1 MNSDCEKMRDFIADM
16 VTGTLSQENA
26 EMLNRHISQCSD
38 CRDYANELKKEDL
51 LLNELFKDI
60 NSEMANRQ
68 QRVLN
73 AIESCHLLKQK
84 NTTSIWSIIMKS
96 KIVKLAAA
104 AVIIIAAF
112 IALYP
117 FTSGTPTFAQVIQPI
132 LNAQTAVFDI
142 IIGDE
147 AASGPV
153 IHDMVMG
160 SKIRR
165 TLSNMPDVVSII
177 DLETGKILSLDS
189 KKKEATYID
198 LKGLP
203 SIPNY
208 MEKLRN
214 LIAKL
219 QQVPEFKVEEL
230 GQQDIAG
237 QRLIGFR
244 AKHPKIEITIWADPV
259 TALPVRIEQM
269 EGQMKV
275 ICKNMQF
282 DVPMEESL
290 FSMDIPEG
298 YTLQQTELDLLGS
311 TEQDFIEGLR
321 IQAEVL
327 GDGQFPDSVAVE
339 DFIKQAPEIDKKMEK
354 LGLSKEEQNELG
366 IKLSK
371 HLLFIRFFKGEGQW
385 HYAGKGVKL
394 GDANTAIFWY
404 QPKDSET
411 YRVIYGDLSVK
422 DVAPE
427 NLPK

>member
-16 VTGTLSQENA
+16 VTGTLSQQDTEI
-26 EMLNRHISQCSD
+26 LNQHLSQCPA

-51 LLNELFKDI
+51 LLSELFKDI
-60 NSEMANRQ
+60 NGEMTNRQ

-73 AIESCHLLKQK
+73 AIESHHLPKQK
-84 NTTSIWSIIMKS
+84 NSISIWRIIMKS
-96 KIVKLAAA
+96 KIAKLAAA
-104 AVIIIAAF
+104 AVIIVAAVLV
-112 IALYP
+112 LYP

-147 AASGPV
+147 AAGGPV
-153 IHDMVMG
+153 IHDEVMG
-160 SKIRR
+160 SRIRR
-165 TLSNMPDVVSII
+165 TLSNMPGVVSII

-189 KKKEATYID
+189 KKKEAVYVD

-208 MEKLRN
+208 MDRLRN
-214 LIAKL
+214 LITKL
-219 QQVPEFKVEEL
+219 QEAPEFTVEEL
-230 GQQDIAG
+230 GEHDFGG
-237 QRLIGFR
+237 QKLIGFR
-244 AKHPKIEITIWADPV
+244 ANHPKAEITIWADPV
-259 TALPVRIEQM
+259 TALPVRIESI
-269 EGQMKV
+269 EGQLKV
-275 ICKNMQF
+275 ICKNVVF
-282 DVPMEESL
+282 DVPMDETL

-298 YTLQQTELDLLGS
+298 YTQQQTALDLQGS

-327 GDGQFPDSVAVE
+327 GDGQFPDGVSVE
-339 DFIKQAPEIDKKMEK
+339 YFIKQAPEIDKKMNE
-354 LGLSKEEQNELG
+354 LGLSKEEQTELG
-366 IKLSK
+366 MKLTK
-371 HLLFIRFFKGEGQW
+371 HLLFIRFFKGEGEW
-385 HYAGKGVKL
+385 HYAGKDVKL
-394 GDANTAIFWY
+394 GDADTAIFWY

-427 NLPK
+427 DLPK